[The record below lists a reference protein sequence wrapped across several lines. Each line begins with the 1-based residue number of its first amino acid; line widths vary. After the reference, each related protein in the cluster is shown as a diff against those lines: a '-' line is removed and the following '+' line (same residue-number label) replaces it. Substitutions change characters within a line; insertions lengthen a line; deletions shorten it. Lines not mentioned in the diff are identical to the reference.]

1 MLKKTFVT
9 SGLVIAAAVS
19 TLPIASTASAQSM
32 GGWGHFRSR
41 FRSATGNSNWSGNQN
56 GMRNRIRI
64 RINNRNN
71 NVAVARNGQRQR
83 QLQRDQAPM
92 RSEEPRGLQSPVV
105 FRNRLGRERE
115 LQNPVVFR
123 NDLQRFNCPVNGR
136 FDVRGGC
143 LNRIEPRRRHF
154 AGFPDDQ

>member
-9 SGLVIAAAVS
+9 SGLVIAAAIS

-41 FRSATGNSNWSGNQN
+41 FRSATGGSNWSGNQN

-71 NVAVARNGQRQR
+71 NVAVARNEQRQR
-83 QLQRDQAPM
+83 EQRQREQRRRDQVPM
-92 RSEEPRGLQSPVV
+92 RSEEPRALQYPVV
-105 FRNRLGRERE
+105 FRD
-115 LQNPVVFR
+115 NPGV
-123 NDLQRFNCPVNGR
+123 QRFNCPMDGR
-136 FDVRGGC
+136 FGIPGC
-143 LNRIEPRRRHF
+143 VDGAENRQPF
-154 AGFPDDQ
+154 AGIPDEQQQPAGY